1 MRRAALPA
9 ISAIWPIGVLGAV
22 GIAAAEPWSVTL
34 ESGAEADS
42 NVGLIESGNGEA
54 PARIAA
60 PAGRAGGKIE
70 HHGTMLDGG
79 YVAGVSG
86 LVRMVGSASAK
97 DESVMLYAADARW
110 LRSLGARPVAAG
122 LHLTAAD
129 SFGMLGRIG
138 ARTFRNVGGDAVLVI
153 GRDDE
158 RRLTLGLGVRDFSYK
173 PDHTFDWRGAVASAR
188 LDTLLW
194 QGPEKTESLEL
205 ATAFNFEARRYASDA
220 VTSCTPDQAP
230 SDVCTM
236 NAMVSRDDRY
246 QRASADLRWTGAVI
260 ATGGYQLTVIDSN
273 SYSQSLIRHR
283 LVAAVTMEVFHKVL
297 GTVTGALELD
307 SYPDGIPI
315 ANALQHEFTNLDDEN
330 RSSVQLLLSRE
341 LTSAWSLEL
350 RGAIWRDFANAG
362 MSYRRELVYAG
373 AIYSR

>member
-1 MRRAALPA
+1 MHRAALPA
-9 ISAIWPIGVLGAV
+9 IALLGAA
-22 GIAAAEPWSVTL
+22 GIAAAEPWSTTL

-42 NVGLIESGNGEA
+42 NVGLIETGLGEVR
-54 PARIAA
+54 PRIAA
-60 PAGRAGGKIE
+60 PAGRAGGRIE
-70 HHGTMLDGG
+70 NRGTLLDGG
-79 YVAGVSG
+79 YVVGLSG
-86 LVRMVGSASAK
+86 LVRMVANASAK
-97 DESVMLYAADARW
+97 DESVMLYTADTRW
-110 LRSLGARPVAAG
+110 LRSIGARPIAAG
-122 LHLTAAD
+122 IHLTAAD
-129 SFGMLGRIG
+129 SFGMLGVRG
-138 ARTFRNVGGDAVLVI
+138 ARTFRNLGGDALLVI

-158 RRLTLGLGVRDFSYK
+158 RRLTLGIGGRDFSYK
-173 PDHTFDWRGAVASAR
+173 PDHAFNWRGAVASAR
-188 LDTLLW
+188 LETLLW
-194 QGPEKTESLEL
+194 QTADKTESLEL
-205 ATAFNFEARRYASDA
+205 ATAFNFEARRYGSDA

-236 NAMVSRDDRY
+236 NAMVPRDDRY
-246 QRASADLRWTGAVI
+246 QRAGADLRWTGSVI

-283 LVAAVTMEVFHKVL
+283 LVAAVTIEVFRKLL

-330 RSSVQLLLSRE
+330 RSSLQLLLSRE

>member
-9 ISAIWPIGVLGAV
+9 IGLLGAA
-22 GIAAAEPWSVTL
+22 GIAAADPWSVTL

-42 NVGLIESGNGEA
+42 NVGLIETGNGDA
-54 PARIAA
+54 PPRIAA
-60 PAGRAGGKIE
+60 PAGRAGGRIE
-70 HHGTMLDGG
+70 YRGGLLDGT
-79 YVAGVSG
+79 YVAGASG

-97 DESVMLYAADARW
+97 DESVMLYGGELRW
-110 LRSLGARPVAAG
+110 LRPIGARAVAAG
-122 LHLTAAD
+122 IHLTAAD
-129 SFGMLGRIG
+129 SFGMLGGIG

-158 RRLTLGLGVRDFSYK
+158 RRLTLSLGGRDFSYK
-173 PDHTFDWRGAVASAR
+173 PDHTFDWHGAVASAR
-188 LDTLLW
+188 LETLLW
-194 QGPEKTESLEL
+194 QAPAKTESLEL
-205 ATAFNFEARRYASDA
+205 ATAFNFEARRYTSDA

-236 NAMVSRDDRY
+236 NAMVQRDDRY
-246 QRASADLRWTGAVI
+246 ERASADLRWTGAVV

-283 LVAAVTMEVFHKVL
+283 IVAAVTMEVFHKLL
-297 GTVTGALELD
+297 GTMTGALELD

-330 RSSVQLLLSRE
+330 RSSIQLLLSRE
-341 LTSAWSLEL
+341 LTPAWSLEL
-350 RGAIWRDFANAG
+350 RGAVWRDFANAG